1 MKLDHCR
8 DTGYR
13 YASAPEGDPNAIC
26 PAFQRVFC
34 HHMLLLFLLHANQI
48 LIKKLPIST
57 HHSVWL
63 SFLFQLDHHFLSS
76 VPFYHCH

>member
-1 MKLDHCR
+1 MTGRGLKSILEGKRQESSRYQLDFVLMKLDHCR

-34 HHMLLLFLLHANQI
+34 H
-48 LIKKLPIST
+48 PIFFFAS
-57 HHSVWL
+57 
-63 SFLFQLDHHFLSS
+63 
-76 VPFYHCH
+76 C